1 MYLHEIWCG
10 RVDWIHVA
18 ENTVN
23 LLLPLNTLNVIYF
36 LLI

>member
-1 MYLHEIWCG
+1 MYLQEIWCG

-18 ENTVN
+18 ENKGN
-23 LLLPLNTLNVIYF
+23 LLLAVNTLNFIYF